1 MLVSRTPCGNDSM
14 FLQRQGDLTAFSCQ
28 VEVSNFVHLGWRVEC
43 ASATPIM
50 IKKDRQ
56 FGKGYSGRD

>member
-1 MLVSRTPCGNDSM
+1 M